1 MSAHGPALPLPRPLP
16 DSQTAIRLGV
26 PLLAA
31 LVLGVAVGTDQPRLA
46 VLALLPFAAAIAL
59 NPRGATLAFA
69 FCFYL
74 NAPVLLMDRALTRMR
89 ALRGG
94 QVRWGTDASS
104 RPGTGG

>member
-16 DSQTAIRLGV
+16 DRDTALHVGV

-46 VLALLPFAAAIAL
+46 LSPCCPSPLAIAL
-59 NPRGATLAFA
+59 NPRGATFAFG

-74 NAPVLLMDRALTRMR
+74 NLP
-89 ALRGG
+89 
-94 QVRWGTDASS
+94 SCS
-104 RPGTGG
+104 